1 MTTESETS
9 QQQQTDEKAAQAAFS
24 ASFTEEAVKATTA
37 PTPEPT
43 AAPQAEQATE
53 PEKREEAAQPAPSP
67 EPTPAPYDA
76 QAAIRKLQGQ
86 IGDLNSLLRE
96 QMKKKE
102 EAGKPAVVTA
112 VELKRM
118 KEEYPELA
126 QFLQEDLAESL
137 SALAPRGPD
146 PKELHELI
154 NHGVAQGVEARMAEL
169 REAAVTDR
177 HERWKTD
184 LYADLTTGQ
193 KTPEYQAWLKTMS
206 EAEGKAFEASQN
218 PYFVIKKL
226 DAFYEWRDKAA
237 KAKQQQQDRLKA
249 NITPQGVPRA
259 GQPTTSDEE
268 AMRKGFEAGFN
279 S

>member
-9 QQQQTDEKAAQAAFS
+9 QQQTDEKAAQAAFS
-24 ASFTEEAVKATTA
+24 ASFVEEPQGTTA

-53 PEKREEAAQPAPSP
+53 PEKEQEAAQPAPSP

-146 PKELHELI
+146 SKELHELI
-154 NHGVAQGVEARMAEL
+154 DRGVAQGVEARMAEL

-184 LYADLTTGQ
+184 LYADLKTGQ

-259 GQPTTSDEE
+259 GQATPSDEE

>member
-1 MTTESETS
+1 
-9 QQQQTDEKAAQAAFS
+9 
-24 ASFTEEAVKATTA
+24 
-37 PTPEPT
+37 
-43 AAPQAEQATE
+43 
-53 PEKREEAAQPAPSP
+53 
-67 EPTPAPYDA
+67 
-76 QAAIRKLQGQ
+76 
-86 IGDLNSLLRE
+86 
-96 QMKKKE
+96 
-102 EAGKPAVVTA
+102 
-112 VELKRM
+112 
-118 KEEYPELA
+118 
-126 QFLQEDLAESL
+126 
-137 SALAPRGPD
+137 
-146 PKELHELI
+146 
-154 NHGVAQGVEARMAEL
+154 MAEL

-259 GQPTTSDEE
+259 GQATTSDEE

>member
-9 QQQQTDEKAAQAAFS
+9 QQQTDEKAAQAAFS
-24 ASFTEEAVKATTA
+24 ASFTEEAVKATPA

-53 PEKREEAAQPAPSP
+53 PEKEQEAAQPAPSP

-177 HERWKTD
+177 HEHWKTD

>member
-53 PEKREEAAQPAPSP
+53 PEKEQEAAQPAPSP

>member
-9 QQQQTDEKAAQAAFS
+9 QQQTDEKAAQAAFS
-24 ASFTEEAVKATTA
+24 ASFTEEAVKATPA